1 MENSLELVKKRESIS
16 ALFHEAILL
25 IDRIEN
31 DGNSSLDEMSSKYS
45 DILVSLNIE
54 FYNLYNIYHNKDIN
68 YQQNYLN
75 IFLLII
81 FLINTILGR
90 NSQGQE
96 DMSDE
101 EVKKS
106 IMAIRRDCVNLVAVE
121 TQIALEG
128 LITAYHQFLL
138 LFGLSDFYV
147 YSLNRLTESGL
158 SERGVKTIGRLIE
171 S

>member
-1 MENSLELVKKRESIS
+1 MEDSIELVKKRESIS
-16 ALFHEAILL
+16 DLFHEAILL
-25 IDRIEN
+25 IDRMEN
-31 DGNSSLDEMSSKYS
+31 EGKSSLNEMSREYS
-45 DILVSLNIE
+45 NILVSLNIE

-68 YQQNYLN
+68 HQQNYLN

-81 FLINTILGR
+81 FLINTILGI
-90 NSQGQE
+90 NTAGQE

-106 IMAIRRDCVNLVAVE
+106 IMAIRRDCVNLVAVD
-121 TQIALEG
+121 TQIALDG